1 MITVN
6 LLEFFPFAWIMHF
19 TRALITFNIVFT
31 VLKSKYNTAVTFFS
45 LIIPSLIYSAVT
57 IILNPLKYETVA
69 MFFYYVL
76 QFIICCIV
84 TQGKIFSKLFSIIFS
99 LVTYLGGALI
109 FSALRVFDP
118 SVVFSYELPL
128 SEYLLE
134 VVSIYSFSF
143 LSVALIKLIQNK
155 TQRSLQYGSKLV
167 FLFVFPVTHLLC
179 IFGVFSMIL
188 SLDQEQRKV
197 FYQNHVLAQGVMIVC
212 CVLCVIIDFAI
223 LFVANHIEKIEEEN
237 INAEKELLKNKLD
250 YQQMNMLKEEKQELR
265 KIKHDYANILTT
277 AKGFIEIGNPEKAL
291 SILQSTN
298 DDLSGLGGF
307 SLCSNETIN
316 TILYIKQQQAK
327 NSNVVLNS
335 KVNEAFTV
343 NINDYDLCRILNN
356 IIDNSI
362 NAVLNLT
369 EERTSNIF
377 INIDKDII
385 TIKSEN
391 RYKEE
396 KQYKSKKT
404 DEHGNGIGIIKEIAS
419 RYNGNYTATNDGN
432 IYRTETILKNRA

>member
-19 TRALITFNIVFT
+19 TRAVITFNIVFT

-109 FSALRVFDP
+109 FSALRLFDP

-155 TQRSLQYGSKLV
+155 TQRSLQYGNKLV

-343 NINDYDLCRILNN
+343 NIDDYDLCRILNN

-419 RYNGNYTATNDGN
+419 KYNGNYTATNDGN
-432 IYRTETILKNRA
+432 IYRTETTLKNRA

>member
-1 MITVN
+1 MIIVN

-19 TRALITFNIVFT
+19 ARALITFNIVFT

-155 TQRSLQYGSKLV
+155 TQRSLQYGNKLV

-179 IFGVFSMIL
+179 IFGAFSMIL

-197 FYQNHVLAQGVMIVC
+197 FYQNHVLAQVVMIVC

-277 AKGFIEIGNPEKAL
+277 AKGFIEIGNPEKAM

-307 SLCSNETIN
+307 SFCSNETIN

-343 NINDYDLCRILNN
+343 NVDDYDLCRILNN

-369 EERTSNIF
+369 EERTSKIF

-385 TIKSEN
+385 TIKSQN

-432 IYRTETILKNRA
+432 IYCTETTLKNHA